1 MAFDFDW
8 STILG
13 PLLVDRDILGTKG
26 CAWPID
32 RTSIL
37 VEVSHTIFNEDE
49 ISLICDQYLPA
60 KDVSVVFQTVGI
72 EMDINI
78 ATTFAISHAA

>member
-49 ISLICDQYLPA
+49 ISLICDQYLLA
-60 KDVSVVFQTVGI
+60 KDVKHCFSDSG
-72 EMDINI
+72 N
-78 ATTFAISHAA
+78 